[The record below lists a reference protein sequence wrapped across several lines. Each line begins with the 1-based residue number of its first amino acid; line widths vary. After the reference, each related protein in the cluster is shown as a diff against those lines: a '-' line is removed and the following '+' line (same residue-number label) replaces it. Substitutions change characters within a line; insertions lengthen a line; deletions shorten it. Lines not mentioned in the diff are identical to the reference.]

1 MIYNN
6 ERRIDTTKTDK
17 QILWKKYNFIL
28 TYKNNKSSL
37 FSYTSFIN
45 KGKITINLKDL
56 LAPYTT
62 EYVLDYTCDDF
73 INEIEKVIKEI
84 EFKQIRLICLNK
96 KSLINFRNYLES

>member
-1 MIYNN
+1 M
-6 ERRIDTTKTDK
+6 
-17 QILWKKYNFIL
+17 

-62 EYVLDYTCDDF
+62 EYILDYTCDDF
-73 INEIEKVIKEI
+73 INEINGEDGYDTFATFEEI
-84 EFKQIRLICLNK
+84 ESSIISLLIEYIK
-96 KSLINFRNYLES
+96 GINYED